1 MKYLQGK
8 FITGSATLIVRGNKP
23 ELLLQQ
29 LVNSG
34 IHMWDIK
41 KVNSQSC
48 HAKIRRYDIKS
59 IQTMTKELPYEIIF
73 ENYRGL
79 PKLFHILQQK
89 SDIIVAC
96 LISFIFF
103 ISLSQFIWSVEIN
116 GVPEELE
123 VKIKDHL
130 QSTGIKKGVFKPLLA
145 NPSTIQQ
152 NLLLNVPE
160 LLWVGVELK
169 GTKLKFSGIEKISQ
183 DYTDDDGPQ
192 HLVAKKNGV
201 VEKMQITKGV
211 PLVSVNDYVTKGKRL
226 VSGNLQDAIQND
238 EEKKENNEVNL
249 VTAQG
254 EIFARTWYD
263 VQVTVPLSV
272 NYEELSEQQ
281 MDKYYVS
288 FGNKRLL
295 VWGFEQMNFKHSL
308 IEAEEFTLNIFNYL
322 FPIKIVKESIYET
335 KEYQYVRSIDEA
347 VADGISEAK
356 AALQLQ
362 LDQNAKILSQKVL
375 HETTESGKVRLNL
388 LITVSENIVEEIPI
402 TQGD

>member
-263 VQVTVPLSV
+263 VQVTVPLTV

>member
-211 PLVSVNDYVTKGKRL
+211 PLVSVNDYVRSEEHTSELQSRGHLVCRL
-226 VSGNLQDAIQND
+226 LL
-238 EEKKENNEVNL
+238 EKK
-249 VTAQG
+249 
-254 EIFARTWYD
+254 
-263 VQVTVPLSV
+263 
-272 NYEELSEQQ
+272 
-281 MDKYYVS
+281 K
-288 FGNKRLL
+288 K
-295 VWGFEQMNFKHSL
+295 K
-308 IEAEEFTLNIFNYL
+308 
-322 FPIKIVKESIYET
+322 
-335 KEYQYVRSIDEA
+335 
-347 VADGISEAK
+347 
-356 AALQLQ
+356 
-362 LDQNAKILSQKVL
+362 
-375 HETTESGKVRLNL
+375 TEMSR
-388 LITVSENIVEEIPI
+388 
-402 TQGD
+402 